1 MQYQMSGASLP
12 GLVPKLASAP
22 PITEPAVKRPKSR
35 GGLWTLLLVLLAAAG
50 AYWLRNSST
59 DTTAGKSGPV
69 ITRTAAITQAR
80 LDKTIRLTGTT
91 GAENFVSLVGP
102 QLRGSRGGGGR
113 DTGSK
118 NYASG
123 GNPNLVIN
131 SNAGRGKSGA
141 SSTTSSG
148 SGGASGGGTVAS
160 SAGAAGSNQSAALQA
175 STSRVSKPGS
185 GSARTNTSSNSSG
198 NSGGV
203 ANPLGST
210 ADTLNQGGGGPGG
223 GGGGG
228 GGGDFGLVL
237 LKTMK
242 PGSLA
247 KKGDTVAEFDRQYM
261 LTRLDDY
268 RVSVG
273 QTEAN
278 VIKLKAEMAVAR
290 NTHDQAIAAAKA
302 DFEKAK
308 LDLKTTPVLSAI
320 DAERVKLALEEAEA
334 QYKQVLAEV
343 KYFDIGQKAQFR
355 NAELDLQQS
364 KIELRRAQAN
374 ADRMVMKAMIGGLT
388 VMQSTI
394 RGSEMAQ
401 IQEGDQ
407 VWPGQPFMQIVDTRS
422 MVINAAVSQ
431 VDVDRMRIGLKARVR
446 FDAYPELELPA
457 HVYAIAAITKP
468 GGSRAN
474 FVKEVPLRLKLDS
487 IDPRVI
493 PDLSVS
499 VDVIIESDEQ
509 ATVAPLA
516 AIFYDANGK
525 SPFVYVKT
533 ATGWD
538 KREVGLGLSNYI
550 ATAVKSG
557 LKPGEVVAMEV
568 PTAEP
573 PKQG

>member
-1 MQYQMSGASLP
+1 MQEGMKKP
-12 GLVPKLASAP
+12 
-22 PITEPAVKRPKSR
+22 RW
-35 GGLWTLLLVLLAAAG
+35 GLWVLLFVISSAGG
-50 AYWLRNSST
+50 AYWLRSSST
-59 DTTAGKSGPV
+59 DNAFAKSGPV
-69 ITRTAAITQAR
+69 ITRTATITEAR
-80 LDKTIRLTGTT
+80 LDKTIRLTGST
-91 GAENFVSLVGP
+91 GAENFSSLVTP

-113 DTGSK
+113 DTGSRTY
-118 NYASG
+118 NSG
-123 GNPNLVIN
+123 GNPNLVIT
-131 SNAGRGKSGA
+131 SNQRGGTSVSSVA
-141 SSTTSSG
+141 STG
-148 SGGASGGGTVAS
+148 SKGGAVAS
-160 SAGAAGSNQSAALQA
+160 SAGAAGNNQSAALQA
-175 STSRVSKPGS
+175 STSRVSKLTNS
-185 GSARTNTSSNSSG
+185 STNSTSATASSNSA
-198 NSGGV
+198 

-210 ADTLNQGGGGPGG
+210 ADALAGAGG

-228 GGGDFGLVL
+228 GGGGNGDFGLVL

-268 RVSVG
+268 LVSVT
-273 QTEAN
+273 QTEAS
-278 VIKLKAEMAVAR
+278 VTKLKAEMAVAR
-290 NTHDQAIAAAKA
+290 NTHDQSIASAKA
-302 DFEKAK
+302 GFEKAK
-308 LDLKTTPVLSAI
+308 LDLKTTPVLGAI

-355 NAELDLQQS
+355 NAELDLKQA
-364 KIELRRAQAN
+364 KIELKRAQAN
-374 ADRMVMKAMIGGLT
+374 ADRMLMKASIGGLT
-388 VMQSTI
+388 VMQSTF

-407 VWPGQPFMQIVDTRS
+407 LWPGQPFMQIVDTRS
-422 MVINAAVSQ
+422 MVINATVSQ
-431 VDVDRMRIGLKARVR
+431 VDVERMRIGLKARVR

-468 GGSRAN
+468 GGMRAN
-474 FVKEVPLRLKLDS
+474 FVKEVPIRLKLDA

-499 VDVIIESDEQ
+499 IDVIIESQEQ

-516 AIFYDANGK
+516 GIFTDSDGK

-538 KREVGLGLSNYI
+538 KRDVELGLSNYI
-550 ATAVKSG
+550 AIAVKSG
-557 LKPGEVVAMEV
+557 LKPGEVVAVEV
-568 PTAEP
+568 PIAEP

>member
-1 MQYQMSGASLP
+1 MQDQMNKP
-12 GLVPKLASAP
+12 
-22 PITEPAVKRPKSR
+22 RW
-35 GGLWTLLLVLLAAAG
+35 GLWVLLFVILAAGG
-50 AYWLRNSST
+50 AYWLRSSSI
-59 DTTAGKSGPV
+59 DNAGAKFGPIV
-69 ITRTAAITQAR
+69 TRTAAITEAR
-80 LDKTIRLTGTT
+80 LDQTIRLTGTT
-91 GAENFVSLVGP
+91 GAENFSSLVTP

-113 DTGSK
+113 DTGSRSY
-118 NYASG
+118 NSG
-123 GNPNLVIN
+123 GNPNLVIT
-131 SNAGRGKSGA
+131 SNQRGGTSVSSVASAG
-141 SSTTSSG
+141 ST
-148 SGGASGGGTVAS
+148 GGTVAS
-160 SAGAAGSNQSAALQA
+160 SAGAAGNNQSAALQA
-175 STSRVSKPGS
+175 STSRVSKQTNS
-185 GSARTNTSSNSSG
+185 STNSTSTSASSNSA
-198 NSGGV
+198 

-210 ADTLNQGGGGPGG
+210 GDALAGAGG

-228 GGGDFGLVL
+228 GGNGDFGLVL

-268 RVSVG
+268 LVSVT
-273 QTEAN
+273 QTEAS
-278 VIKLKAEMAVAR
+278 VIKLKAEMEVAR
-290 NTHDQAIAAAKA
+290 NTHDQSIASAKA
-302 DFEKAK
+302 GFEKAK
-308 LDLKTTPVLSAI
+308 LDLKTTPVLGAI

-355 NAELDLQQS
+355 NAELDLKQA
-364 KIELRRAQAN
+364 KIELKRAQAN
-374 ADRMVMKAMIGGLT
+374 ADRMLMKASIGGLT
-388 VMQSTI
+388 VMQSTF

-407 VWPGQPFMQIVDTRS
+407 LWPGQPFMQIVDTRS
-422 MVINAAVSQ
+422 MVINATVSQ
-431 VDVDRMRIGLKARVR
+431 VDVERMRVGLKARVR

-468 GGSRAN
+468 GGMRAN
-474 FVKEVPLRLKLDS
+474 FVKEVPVRLKLDA

-499 VDVIIESDEQ
+499 IDVIIESQEQ

-516 AIFYDANGK
+516 GIFTDANGK

-538 KREVGLGLSNYI
+538 KRDVELGLSNYI
-550 ATAVKSG
+550 AIAVKSG
-557 LKPGEVVAMEV
+557 LKPGEVVALEV
-568 PTAEP
+568 PLAEP

>member
-1 MQYQMSGASLP
+1 MQEGMKKP
-12 GLVPKLASAP
+12 
-22 PITEPAVKRPKSR
+22 RW
-35 GGLWTLLLVLLAAAG
+35 GLWVLLFVISSAGG
-50 AYWLRNSST
+50 AYWLRSSSS
-59 DTTAGKSGPV
+59 DNAFAKSGPV
-69 ITRTAAITQAR
+69 ITRTATITEAR
-80 LDKTIRLTGTT
+80 LDKTIRLTGST
-91 GAENFVSLVGP
+91 GAENFSSLVTP

-113 DTGSK
+113 DTGSRTY
-118 NYASG
+118 NSG
-123 GNPNLVIN
+123 GNPNLVIT
-131 SNAGRGKSGA
+131 SNQRGGTSVSSVA
-141 SSTTSSG
+141 STG
-148 SGGASGGGTVAS
+148 SKGGAVAS
-160 SAGAAGSNQSAALQA
+160 SAGAAGNNQSAALQA
-175 STSRVSKPGS
+175 STSRVSKLTNS
-185 GSARTNTSSNSSG
+185 STNSTSATASSNSA
-198 NSGGV
+198 

-210 ADTLNQGGGGPGG
+210 ADALAGAGG

-228 GGGDFGLVL
+228 GGGGNGDFGLVL

-268 RVSVG
+268 LVSVT
-273 QTEAN
+273 QTEAS
-278 VIKLKAEMAVAR
+278 VTKLKAEMAVAR
-290 NTHDQAIAAAKA
+290 NTHDQSIASAKA
-302 DFEKAK
+302 GFEKAK
-308 LDLKTTPVLSAI
+308 LDLKTTPVLGAI

-355 NAELDLQQS
+355 NAELDLKQA
-364 KIELRRAQAN
+364 KIELKRAQAN
-374 ADRMVMKAMIGGLT
+374 ADRMLMKASIGGLT
-388 VMQSTI
+388 VMQSTF

-407 VWPGQPFMQIVDTRS
+407 LWPGQPFMQIVDTRS
-422 MVINAAVSQ
+422 MVINATVSQ
-431 VDVDRMRIGLKARVR
+431 VDVERMRIGLKARVR

-468 GGSRAN
+468 GGMRAN
-474 FVKEVPLRLKLDS
+474 FVKEVPIRLKLDA

-499 VDVIIESDEQ
+499 IDVIIESQEQ

-516 AIFYDANGK
+516 GIFTDSNGK

-538 KREVGLGLSNYI
+538 KRDVELGLSNYI
-550 ATAVKSG
+550 AIAVKSG
-557 LKPGEVVAMEV
+557 LKPGEVVAVEV
-568 PTAEP
+568 PIAEP

>member
-1 MQYQMSGASLP
+1 MQYEMSGASLP
-12 GLVPKLASAP
+12 RLVPKPAPASP
-22 PITEPAVKRPKSR
+22 VTEPAVKRPKSR
-35 GGLWTLLLVLLAAAG
+35 AGFWALLLVLLAAGG
-50 AYWLRNSST
+50 AYWLRNSAT
-59 DTTAGKSGPV
+59 DTSGGKPGPV
-69 ITRTAAITQAR
+69 VTRTAAITQAR
-80 LDKTIRLTGTT
+80 LDKGIRITGTT
-91 GAENFVSLVGP
+91 GAENFVSLVTP

-118 NYASG
+118 TYQSG
-123 GNPNLVIN
+123 GNPNLVIT
-131 SNAGRGKSGA
+131 SNQK
-141 SSTTSSG
+141 
-148 SGGASGGGTVAS
+148 GGASVSSTASGGSADAAVAS
-160 SAGAAGSNQSAALQA
+160 SAGAAGNNQSAALQA

-185 GSARTNTSSNSSG
+185 GSAATATSTTTNIAAA
-198 NSGGV
+198 

-210 ADTLNQGGGGPGG
+210 ADTLNQGGGG
-223 GGGGG
+223 GGGG

-237 LKTMK
+237 LRTMK

-247 KKGDTVAEFDRQYM
+247 KKGDTVAEYDRQYM

-268 RVSVG
+268 LVSVG
-273 QTEAN
+273 QTEAS
-278 VIKLKAEMAVAR
+278 VIKLKAEMEVSR
-290 NTHDQAIAAAKA
+290 NTHDQAIASAKA

-308 LDLKTTPVLSAI
+308 LDLKTTPVLGAI
-320 DAERVKLALEEAEA
+320 DAERVKLALEEADA
-334 QYKQVLAEV
+334 RYKQVLAEV

-355 NAELDLQQS
+355 NAELDLQQT
-364 KIELRRAQAN
+364 KIELKRAQAN
-374 ADRMVMKAMIGGLT
+374 ADRMVMKAAIGGLT
-388 VMQSTI
+388 VMQSAI

-407 VWPGQPFMQIVDTRS
+407 LYPGQPFMQIVDTRS

-431 VDVDRMRIGLKARVR
+431 VDVERMRIGLKARVR
-446 FDAYPELELPA
+446 FDAYPDLELPA

-474 FVKEVPLRLKLDS
+474 FVKEVAVRLKLDS

-499 VDVIIESDEQ
+499 VDVIVESEEQ

-516 AIFYDANGK
+516 AIFTDANGK

-538 KREVGLGLSNYI
+538 KRDVELGLSNYI
-550 ATAVKSG
+550 AIAVKSG
-557 LKPGEVVAMEV
+557 LKPGEVVAVEV
-568 PTAEP
+568 PIAEP

>member
-1 MQYQMSGASLP
+1 MQEGMKKP
-12 GLVPKLASAP
+12 
-22 PITEPAVKRPKSR
+22 RW
-35 GGLWTLLLVLLAAAG
+35 GLWVLLFVISSAGG
-50 AYWLRNSST
+50 AYWLRSSST
-59 DTTAGKSGPV
+59 DNAFAKSGPV
-69 ITRTAAITQAR
+69 ITRTATITEAR
-80 LDKTIRLTGTT
+80 LDKTIRLTGST
-91 GAENFVSLVGP
+91 GAENFSSLVTP

-113 DTGSK
+113 DTGSRTY
-118 NYASG
+118 NSG
-123 GNPNLVIN
+123 GNPNLVIT
-131 SNAGRGKSGA
+131 SNQRGGTSVSSVA
-141 SSTTSSG
+141 STG
-148 SGGASGGGTVAS
+148 SKGGAVAS
-160 SAGAAGSNQSAALQA
+160 SAGAAGNNQSAALQA
-175 STSRVSKPGS
+175 STSRVSKLTNS
-185 GSARTNTSSNSSG
+185 STNSTSATASSNSA
-198 NSGGV
+198 

-210 ADTLNQGGGGPGG
+210 ADALAGAGG

-228 GGGDFGLVL
+228 GGGGNGDFGLVL

-268 RVSVG
+268 LVSVT
-273 QTEAN
+273 QTEAS
-278 VIKLKAEMAVAR
+278 VTKLKAEMAVAR
-290 NTHDQAIAAAKA
+290 NTHDQSIASAKA
-302 DFEKAK
+302 GFEKAK
-308 LDLKTTPVLSAI
+308 LDLKTTPVLGAI

-355 NAELDLQQS
+355 NAELDLKQA
-364 KIELRRAQAN
+364 KIELKRAQAN
-374 ADRMVMKAMIGGLT
+374 ADRMLMKASIGGLT
-388 VMQSTI
+388 VMQSTF

-407 VWPGQPFMQIVDTRS
+407 LWPGQPFMQIVDTRS
-422 MVINAAVSQ
+422 MVINATVSQ
-431 VDVDRMRIGLKARVR
+431 VDVERMRIGLKARVR

-468 GGSRAN
+468 GGMRAN
-474 FVKEVPLRLKLDS
+474 FVKEVPVRLKLDA

-499 VDVIIESDEQ
+499 IDVIIESQEQ

-516 AIFYDANGK
+516 GIFTDANGK

-538 KREVGLGLSNYI
+538 KRDVELGLSNYI
-550 ATAVKSG
+550 AIAVKSG
-557 LKPGEVVAMEV
+557 LKPGEVVAVEV
-568 PTAEP
+568 PIAEP

>member
-1 MQYQMSGASLP
+1 MQEGMKKP
-12 GLVPKLASAP
+12 
-22 PITEPAVKRPKSR
+22 RW
-35 GGLWTLLLVLLAAAG
+35 GLWVLLFVISSAGG
-50 AYWLRNSST
+50 AYWLRSSSS
-59 DTTAGKSGPV
+59 DNAFAKSGPV
-69 ITRTAAITQAR
+69 ITRTATITEAR
-80 LDKTIRLTGTT
+80 LDKTIRLTGST
-91 GAENFVSLVGP
+91 GAENFSSLVTP

-113 DTGSK
+113 DTGSRTY
-118 NYASG
+118 NSG
-123 GNPNLVIN
+123 GNPNLVIT
-131 SNAGRGKSGA
+131 SNQRGGTSVSSVA
-141 SSTTSSG
+141 STG
-148 SGGASGGGTVAS
+148 SKGGAVAS
-160 SAGAAGSNQSAALQA
+160 SAGAAGNNQSAALQA
-175 STSRVSKPGS
+175 STSRVSKLTNS
-185 GSARTNTSSNSSG
+185 STNSTSATASSNSA
-198 NSGGV
+198 

-210 ADTLNQGGGGPGG
+210 ADALAGAGG

-228 GGGDFGLVL
+228 GGGGNGDFGLVL

-268 RVSVG
+268 LVSVT
-273 QTEAN
+273 QTEAS
-278 VIKLKAEMAVAR
+278 VTKLKAEMAVAR
-290 NTHDQAIAAAKA
+290 NTHDQSIASAKA
-302 DFEKAK
+302 GFEKAK
-308 LDLKTTPVLSAI
+308 LDLKTTPVLGAI

-355 NAELDLQQS
+355 NAELDLKQA
-364 KIELRRAQAN
+364 KIELKRAQAN
-374 ADRMVMKAMIGGLT
+374 ADRMLMKASIGGLT
-388 VMQSTI
+388 VMQSTF

-407 VWPGQPFMQIVDTRS
+407 LWPGQPFMQIVDTRS
-422 MVINAAVSQ
+422 MVINATVSQ
-431 VDVDRMRIGLKARVR
+431 VDVERMRIGLKARVR

-468 GGSRAN
+468 GGMRAN
-474 FVKEVPLRLKLDS
+474 FVKEVPVRLKLDA

-499 VDVIIESDEQ
+499 IDVIIESQEQ

-516 AIFYDANGK
+516 GIFTDANGK

-538 KREVGLGLSNYI
+538 KRDVELGLSNYI
-550 ATAVKSG
+550 AIAVKSG
-557 LKPGEVVAMEV
+557 LKPGEVVAVEV
-568 PTAEP
+568 PIAEP

>member
-1 MQYQMSGASLP
+1 MQEGMKKP
-12 GLVPKLASAP
+12 
-22 PITEPAVKRPKSR
+22 RW
-35 GGLWTLLLVLLAAAG
+35 GLWVLLFVISSAGG
-50 AYWLRNSST
+50 AYWLRSSST
-59 DTTAGKSGPV
+59 DNAFAKSGPV
-69 ITRTAAITQAR
+69 ITRTATITEAR
-80 LDKTIRLTGTT
+80 LDKTIRLTGST
-91 GAENFVSLVGP
+91 GAENFSSLVTP

-113 DTGSK
+113 DTGSRTY
-118 NYASG
+118 NSG
-123 GNPNLVIN
+123 GNPNLVIT
-131 SNAGRGKSGA
+131 SNQRGGTSVSSVA
-141 SSTTSSG
+141 STG
-148 SGGASGGGTVAS
+148 SKGGAVAS
-160 SAGAAGSNQSAALQA
+160 SAGAAGNNQSAALQA
-175 STSRVSKPGS
+175 STSRVSKLTNS
-185 GSARTNTSSNSSG
+185 STNSTSATASSNSA
-198 NSGGV
+198 

-210 ADTLNQGGGGPGG
+210 ADALAGAGG

-228 GGGDFGLVL
+228 GGGGNGDFGLVL

-268 RVSVG
+268 LVSVT
-273 QTEAN
+273 QTEAS
-278 VIKLKAEMAVAR
+278 VTKLKAEMAVAR
-290 NTHDQAIAAAKA
+290 NTHDQSIASAKA
-302 DFEKAK
+302 GFEKAK
-308 LDLKTTPVLSAI
+308 LDLKTTPVLGAI

-355 NAELDLQQS
+355 NAELDLKQA
-364 KIELRRAQAN
+364 KIELKRAQAN
-374 ADRMVMKAMIGGLT
+374 ADRMLMKASIGGLT
-388 VMQSTI
+388 VMQSTF

-407 VWPGQPFMQIVDTRS
+407 LWPGQPFMQIVDTRS
-422 MVINAAVSQ
+422 MVINATVSQ
-431 VDVDRMRIGLKARVR
+431 VDVERMRIGLKARVR

-468 GGSRAN
+468 GGMRAN
-474 FVKEVPLRLKLDS
+474 FVKEVPIRLKLDA

-499 VDVIIESDEQ
+499 IDVIIESQEQ

-516 AIFYDANGK
+516 GIFTDANGK

-538 KREVGLGLSNYI
+538 KRDVELGLSNYI
-550 ATAVKSG
+550 AIAVKSG
-557 LKPGEVVAMEV
+557 LKPGEVVAVEV
-568 PTAEP
+568 PIAEP